1 MVLDGDSMNQHS
13 CGMTWRFYQDK
24 SGKTQILGLQGQV
37 QWSFQRIFFS
47 GRIWTYYGYGSIPIN
62 TIFSGMNIHL
72 PAILMFTRGTRFW
85 PTAMSDFLFF
95 MFGPNKIKGWWPRI
109 FFVFP
114 QCQRVNNPMSMDPQ
128 PDPLIDH
135 FMDQLLTSATV
146 SDVSAPWCY
155 GILWMYSHHS
165 FNVGDVIIM
174 FQT

>member
-1 MVLDGDSMNQHS
+1 MEWHDVSARIKVARRKFWGFKARFSEVSSGFFFQVGFEHIM
-13 CGMTWRFYQDK
+13 GMD
-24 SGKTQILGLQGQV
+24 
-37 QWSFQRIFFS
+37 
-47 GRIWTYYGYGSIPIN
+47 SIPIN